1 LIHEGS
7 SSPPR
12 PDDVTRRT
20 ASRTSQNPDARWWN
34 RTPLQDRLEKS
45 NARLTYR
52 GDNLP
57 AADHDDGT
65 LGASVTRDNIL
76 YLIIGALVIVTAVLS
91 YQLYQDHKQPE
102 GMRIDL
108 GPNGLSIEKK

>member
-1 LIHEGS
+1 LARRFIPAYPARELAPSLPALTTGAIRNLPAQP
-7 SSPPR
+7 SP
-12 PDDVTRRT
+12 
-20 ASRTSQNPDARWWN
+20 W
-34 RTPLQDRLEKS
+34 DRLENPTPDS
-45 NARLTYR
+45 RRTVIICRQQNVTTE
-52 GDNLP
+52 
-57 AADHDDGT
+57 HW
-65 LGASVTRDNIL
+65 GASVTRDNIL

>member
-1 LIHEGS
+1 M
-7 SSPPR
+7 R
-12 PDDVTRRT
+12 W
-20 ASRTSQNPDARWWN
+20 AAWRTSQNSEYPRGISRRRWIDGKN
-34 RTPLQDRLEKS
+34 QTPQ
-45 NARLTYR
+45 LTSR

-57 AADHDDGT
+57 ATDRDDRT

-76 YLIIGALVIVTAVLS
+76 YLAIGALVIVTAVLS
-91 YQLYQDHKQPE
+91 YQLYQDRKQPE